1 MKKLSMAVAGIAMAF
16 GAAMAQDTILIRNA
30 HIHTGAGQ
38 EIPGGSVLIQKGKI
52 AGVGAKL
59 AAPKGAAIIDAKG
72 MHLYPGMID
81 SATAIGLTEI
91 GAVRETNDTNELGE
105 FNPQLRA
112 LIAVNPES
120 EHIDVTRA
128 NGITSVMTL
137 PAGGIISGQGSLI
150 HLDGWTWEEMSLAPN
165 VTIRLNFPVIAP
177 ISAGPGNRSSS
188 GYEDA
193 RKRYEEQLD
202 RLRLFLEEARRYE
215 KAKRAGT
222 TAMQSDP
229 KFEAMLPV
237 LTGKT
242 PLFVFAAK
250 ERAILDVIQFA
261 RREKLKIILAGVR
274 EPGKALAEIVKD
286 KIPVI
291 LPETH
296 SLPLEEDDA
305 YDSQYTLPAELH
317 QAGVKFAF
325 GSFDTQFS
333 RNLPYQAAAAVA
345 FGLPKDV
352 ALKAV
357 TSNAAE
363 IWGLGSQL
371 GTIEEGKLADL
382 ILTDG
387 DPLEARTQ
395 IRQMFIAGKP
405 VSLES
410 RHTRLYEKYSKR
422 PQ

>member
-1 MKKLSMAVAGIAMAF
+1 MKRLLMVLAGAA
-16 GAAMAQDTILIRNA
+16 AAMAQDTILIRNA
-30 HIHTGAGQ
+30 HIHPVAGQ

-52 AGVGAKL
+52 AGVGVKL
-59 AAPKGAAIIDAKG
+59 AAPKGATVIDAKG

-105 FNPQLRA
+105 YNPQLRA

-137 PAGGIISGQGSLI
+137 PAGGVISGQGALI
-150 HLDGWTWEEMSLAPN
+150 HLDGWTWEEMSVAPS
-165 VTIRLNFPVIAP
+165 VAIRLNFPVLAVS
-177 ISAGPGNRSSS
+177 SAGPGSRSSQ

-193 RKRYEEQLD
+193 KKRYEEQLD
-202 RLRLFLEEARRYE
+202 RLRLFLEDARRYD
-215 KAKRAGT
+215 KAKRASAAT
-222 TAMQSDP
+222 VSPDP

-237 LTGKT
+237 LSGKT
-242 PLFVFAAK
+242 PLLVVAVR
-250 ERAILDVIQFA
+250 ERAILDAIQFA

-274 EPGKALAEIVKD
+274 EPGKALAEMAKD

-296 SLPLEEDDA
+296 ALPLEEDDA

-317 QAGVKFAF
+317 QAGIKFAF
-325 GSFDTQFS
+325 GSFDTQFA

-387 DPLEARTQ
+387 DPLETRTQ
-395 IRQMFIAGKP
+395 IRQMFIGGRP